1 MRTHFQGS
9 LSATCAVAVL
19 ATALLTTSCASPG
32 ENEAGSEYMPDMGH
46 SIAYEANTY
55 FDYYYNQWDE
65 QSVKDRYD
73 LATDY
78 MPVQGTVPRGYAGYY
93 LQSNGDNSDMSQ
105 GQLAQ
110 LRENYGMTS
119 TQAISVPL
127 NGMAPYYYDD
137 TEEDRLRAI
146 EELTQNPFPITEDG
160 LTRGKEL
167 YETFCGIC
175 HGNDGGGNGWIY
187 ENGAYPAA
195 PRNFL
200 EQAWVDTSAGVY
212 YHAIM
217 HGKNVMGAYKDK
229 INYEERYQVISYI
242 RALQAKALDGDYS
255 PEVNTLVPGEAVPG
269 TNARQFVQ
277 RLEAISREP
286 IDYESSESSDPR
298 VVPGAQGGRAV
309 PGAVPNGQDST
320 ETLGRGRLIGDAA
333 PAAGPEAGR

>member
-1 MRTHFQGS
+1 MPTLQRLTGA
-9 LSATCAVAVL
+9 ATAAAVL
-19 ATALLTTSCASPG
+19 ATALLSSCASPG

-65 QSVKDRYD
+65 QSVKDRYE

-93 LQSNGDNSDMSQ
+93 LQSNGDNSDMAA

-110 LRENYGMTS
+110 MRENYGLTS
-119 TQAISVPL
+119 TQAIAVPV
-127 NGMAPYYYDD
+127 NGAAPYYYDD
-137 TEEDRLRAI
+137 TEEERLRAVA
-146 EELTQNPFPITEDG
+146 ELTQNPFPITEDG
-160 LTRGKEL
+160 LTRGQEL

-269 TNARQFVQ
+269 VNAKLFVQ

-286 IDYESSESSDPR
+286 IEYESSESSEPQL
-298 VVPGAQGGRAV
+298 VPGAAGGRAM
-309 PGAVPNGQDST
+309 PGAEPNGNDST
-320 ETLGRGRLIGDAA
+320 QTEVGRRLLGANA
-333 PAAGPEAGR
+333 PASDLDAGR

>member
-1 MRTHFQGS
+1 
-9 LSATCAVAVL
+9 
-19 ATALLTTSCASPG
+19 
-32 ENEAGSEYMPDMGH
+32 MPDMGH

-73 LATDY
+73 LATTY

-93 LQSNGDNSDMSQ
+93 LQGNSDVDDMSR

-110 LRENYGMTS
+110 MRENYGLTS
-119 TQAISVPL
+119 TQSIAVPV
-127 NGMAPYYYDD
+127 NGSAPYYYDD
-137 TEEDRLRAI
+137 TEEERLRAI
-146 EELTQNPFPITEDG
+146 ADLTKNPFPITEDG
-160 LTRGKEL
+160 LKRGQEL

-200 EQAWVDTSAGVY
+200 EQSWVDTSAGVY

-255 PEVNTLVPGEAVPG
+255 PEVNTLVPEEAVPG
-269 TNARQFVQ
+269 KNAPQFVQ
-277 RLEAISREP
+277 LLETFSREP
-286 IDYESSESSDPR
+286 IEYESRESTDPD
-298 VVPGAQGGRAV
+298 VVPGASDGRDV
-309 PGAVPNGQDST
+309 PGEVPNNNDST
-320 ETLGRGRLIGDAA
+320 RTEGGTRLIGAT
-333 PAAGPEAGR
+333 PAAGGRDAGR